1 MINSTIIR
9 NLSKKLFKRKFDNQ
23 QNEDNMTF
31 DFNRPFIVVRD
42 DGKFIQHFTSFY
54 EASVFSVK
62 LNSSYNSN
70 GIHAKSKVITLS
82 M

>member
-1 MINSTIIR
+1 MMKATKLID
-9 NLSKKLFKRKFDNQ
+9 LSRRIFKRKFDNQ
-23 QNEDNMTF
+23 QYEGNITF

-42 DGKFIQHFTSFY
+42 DGKLIQQFTSFY

-62 LNSSYNSN
+62 LNTSYEDN
-70 GIHAKSKVITLS
+70 GIKSKSKVVTLS